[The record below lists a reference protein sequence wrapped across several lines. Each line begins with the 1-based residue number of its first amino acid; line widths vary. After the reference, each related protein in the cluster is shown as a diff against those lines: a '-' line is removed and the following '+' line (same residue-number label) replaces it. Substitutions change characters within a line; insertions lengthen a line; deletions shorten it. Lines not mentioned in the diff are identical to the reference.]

1 MSALLPRRLRAP
13 INRDK
18 TRKDEIEST
27 REERRSE
34 SERERE
40 RERERRQSTT
50 RRGIQREEGEKA
62 LRFLKTAKR
71 VLVLKAAATLV
82 LSLSRGSSG
91 TAKYRRRKRV
101 GEGSFSDCLRTDSC
115 PNLSQPWQDPPP
127 RSWGIIPG
135 SVAYE

>member
-1 MSALLPRRLRAP
+1 MENRARR
-13 INRDK
+13 K
-18 TRKDEIEST
+18 EGY
-27 REERRSE
+27 
-34 SERERE
+34 
-40 RERERRQSTT
+40 
-50 RRGIQREEGEKA
+50 RGRKA

-71 VLVLKAAATLV
+71 VLVLEAAATLV

-91 TAKYRRRKRV
+91 TAKYRRRERV

-127 RSWGIIPG
+127 SSWGIIPG